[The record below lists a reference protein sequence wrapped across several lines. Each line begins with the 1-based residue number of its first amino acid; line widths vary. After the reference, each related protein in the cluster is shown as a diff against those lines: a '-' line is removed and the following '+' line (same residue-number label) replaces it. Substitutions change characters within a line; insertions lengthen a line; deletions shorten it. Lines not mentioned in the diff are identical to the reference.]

1 MSHGLPILPTTVV
14 GSYAHPSWFYAAK
27 ELMEVDRFGPVDI
40 AETFDDAVDRA
51 ILDQEEAGLDVIS
64 DGEMRRASFVWA
76 FASRMTGLRD
86 GGAPRRMGPMSL
98 DMRNVQETT
107 GPVGVP
113 DGMGAV
119 EEFVYA
125 SKRTSRP
132 IKIPLPGPFALT
144 TFIRPVEHY
153 TDRTHLAEAF
163 VPALEPRDQGAGRR
177 RMHVDPARR
186 TGHTRAMPPTT
197 RTRPRTSPA
206 CSTNASTA

>member
-1 MSHGLPILPTTVV
+1 
-14 GSYAHPSWFYAAK
+14 
-27 ELMEVDRFGPVDI
+27 
-40 AETFDDAVDRA
+40 
-51 ILDQEEAGLDVIS
+51 
-64 DGEMRRASFVWA
+64 
-76 FASRMTGLRD
+76 
-86 GGAPRRMGPMSL
+86 MGPMSL

-125 SKRTSRP
+125 SNRTSTP

-163 VPALEPRDQGAGRR
+163 VPALNHEIKASGGGRL
-177 RMHVDPARR
+177 HVDPARR
-186 TGHTRAMPPTT
+186 AGDTRATPPTT
-197 RTRPRTSPA
+197 RTRRRTSPG
-206 CSTNASTA
+206 CSTTASTA